1 MSNRVFCIDT
11 SQDIKRTH
19 RCHHQTLEERWIEP
33 ATVQSFTRQA
43 AKPLQHGRS
52 LEAVV
57 NDRVLAQ
64 CCPHLVPVT
73 SLRHQ
78 RSRLRH
84 SATFENKWRICKLE
98 TATYDKSCGLLQ
110 DRIGRCQNSL
120 CLGKPDKYLSL
131 TFKQFYPRSQGFNY
145 VTVWMDSLWMRL
157 QILYDWSITDSLC
170 VCFAQHEVG
179 ESNSCIR
186 TFRRW

>member
-110 DRIGRCQNSL
+110 DRIGRCQNFYAWVSQTNTSAWHSNNFTQGHRVL
-120 CLGKPDKYLSL
+120 TLLTLLLKY
-131 TFKQFYPRSQGFNY
+131 R
-145 VTVWMDSLWMRL
+145 
-157 QILYDWSITDSLC
+157 
-170 VCFAQHEVG
+170 
-179 ESNSCIR
+179 
-186 TFRRW
+186 